1 MADEPAAAA
10 PSAAVSDRGAN
21 AAPALDGL
29 GARPAPIRPTAA
41 SDPLEQLAEEMMSP
55 RERWRQ
61 LGQYIREG
69 RRMSYFV
76 VTGLLMRVFPD
87 KSPQEISEM
96 TQQAFAVS
104 DFRH

>member
-1 MADEPAAAA
+1 
-10 PSAAVSDRGAN
+10 
-21 AAPALDGL
+21 
-29 GARPAPIRPTAA
+29 
-41 SDPLEQLAEEMMSP
+41 MSP